1 MRIEA
6 GGPRIDRIDHDE
18 SRRDMA
24 DGQHS
29 PERLG
34 KQRAA
39 DALTLEG
46 LVDDQAASRTAGIDE
61 DRPAQWRTGFRAL
74 QEVRGQRVHGDDH
87 TIAPMPTD
95 VRAVR

>member
-18 SRRDMA
+18 SRRNGIA

-46 LVDDQAASRTAGIDE
+46 LVERQAGEQNRRDLTRTAPPNGGRSSARCKRCAASE
-61 DRPAQWRTGFRAL
+61 
-74 QEVRGQRVHGDDH
+74 
-87 TIAPMPTD
+87 
-95 VRAVR
+95 